1 MVENYQEML
10 SSEHS
15 GFIRHNDIRVVSVD
29 EEKSVLTADV
39 TPENSNIWGGVHG
52 GFLYAMADTA
62 AGAFARINYGQHN
75 VTLNGSINY
84 LRSTVQSKALTA
96 VGRPVRV
103 GGHIGFF
110 EVNITD
116 DTGALIARAEIFAV
130 NYGLRDIGRLPV
142 QAHLQRQLAA
152 RGKLFHGVAH
162 LRAQLLEY
170 GFHVHAG
177 LGGDLTRH
185 QNLCVRSHNLDGRP
199 RAGIAL
205 EVLAEQHVR
214 ELVAELVR
222 VASPHGLGGHET
234 GLCRSV
240 SVFFVHTF
248 SPHSS

>member
-15 GFIRHNDIRVVSVD
+15 GFIRHNGIRVVSVD

-52 GFLYAMADTA
+52 GFLDAIT

-116 DTGALIARAEIFAV
+116 DTGALIARAEINMYF
-130 NYGLRDIGRLPV
+130 L
-142 QAHLQRQLAA
+142 
-152 RGKLFHGVAH
+152 KK
-162 LRAQLLEY
+162 
-170 GFHVHAG
+170 
-177 LGGDLTRH
+177 
-185 QNLCVRSHNLDGRP
+185 
-199 RAGIAL
+199 
-205 EVLAEQHVR
+205 
-214 ELVAELVR
+214 
-222 VASPHGLGGHET
+222 
-234 GLCRSV
+234 
-240 SVFFVHTF
+240 
-248 SPHSS
+248 

>member
-15 GFIRHNDIRVVSVD
+15 GFIRHNGIRVVSVD

-52 GFLYAMADTA
+52 AFLYAMAEFVA
-62 AGAFARINYGQHN
+62 VIAFVCLVGIWELAGAFARINYGQHN

-116 DTGALIARAEIFAV
+116 DTGALIARAEINMYF
-130 NYGLRDIGRLPV
+130 L
-142 QAHLQRQLAA
+142 
-152 RGKLFHGVAH
+152 KK
-162 LRAQLLEY
+162 
-170 GFHVHAG
+170 
-177 LGGDLTRH
+177 
-185 QNLCVRSHNLDGRP
+185 
-199 RAGIAL
+199 
-205 EVLAEQHVR
+205 
-214 ELVAELVR
+214 
-222 VASPHGLGGHET
+222 
-234 GLCRSV
+234 
-240 SVFFVHTF
+240 
-248 SPHSS
+248 